1 MSSEILLT
9 GASKETHFVKF
20 SQKDVA
26 LTPPK
31 AMERDHTAISR
42 MLILS
47 FVSLHCH
54 LENAEKRQCGN
65 FNRKS
70 CS

>member
-1 MSSEILLT
+1 MSGKILLT
-9 GASKETHFVKF
+9 GASKEMRFVKF
-20 SQKDVA
+20 SQNDVA

-42 MLILS
+42 TLILS
-47 FVSLHCH
+47 FVSLRCH
-54 LENAEKRQCGN
+54 LGKAEKGQGGN